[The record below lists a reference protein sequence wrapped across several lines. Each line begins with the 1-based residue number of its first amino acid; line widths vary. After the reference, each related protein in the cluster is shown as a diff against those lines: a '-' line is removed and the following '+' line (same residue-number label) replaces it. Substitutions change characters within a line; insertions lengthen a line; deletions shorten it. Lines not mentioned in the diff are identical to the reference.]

1 MLATCERARLASV
14 CSLPGGQQD
23 TINPILFAPHPN
35 RPAGKRLQEERAKAR
50 EEEAFIEAANLLTTE
65 GPGSLSH
72 AQVAILTFGWTQ
84 PVYTQRAREATER
97 LARQAREPRRPY

>member
-35 RPAGKRLQEERAKAR
+35 RSAGKRLQEDRAKAR
-50 EEEAFIEAANLLTTE
+50 EEEAFIEASNLLTTE
-65 GPGSLSH
+65 GPGSLTH
-72 AQVAILTFGWTQ
+72 AQIAILKFGWTE
-84 PVYTQRAREATER
+84 PVYIQRAKEAAER
-97 LARQAREPRRPY
+97 IARQR